1 MSILHY
7 VQSLRNFFHKDEIV
21 DDLRVNIKEF
31 KDSLMPAVKTLH
43 SYIELNPIES
53 ETVKGINTVF
63 TRNVTSINTSANIIK
78 DVEHSAHT
86 IVKNAE
92 YVKDTLQD
100 VLATTTLSGGLT
112 AQKAVLIRTAEQLS
126 FFVDYLSKLLNY
138 IYIHETNYSLV
149 KESKDVLEV
158 TLTKAQDNEITNGL
172 QEFIKAFDTLAS
184 ESYIESVKKIPNI
197 VIGDATKPN
206 LSSENPALALVNSK
220 TVDPFNSTSLNGFI
234 GNPIYHLRSY
244 ATTLTASRYKTLQ
257 ERKKLLELRMVYLKS
272 LNDKQPNAGIENKIN
287 KMQEYVNGLE
297 YDIQA
302 IKGEGE

>member
-7 VQSLRNFFHKDEIV
+7 VQSLRSFFHKDEIV

-31 KDSLMPAVKTLH
+31 KDSLMPAVKTLNN
-43 SYIELNPIES
+43 YIDLNPVES
-53 ETVKGINTVF
+53 EAVKGINTVF
-63 TRNVTSINTSANIIK
+63 IRNVTSVNTSANIIK

-92 YVKDTLQD
+92 YVKETLQD

-197 VIGDATKPN
+197 VVGDMTKPD
-206 LSSENPALALVNSK
+206 LSSENPALALINSK
-220 TVDPFNSTSLNGFI
+220 TVDPFN
-234 GNPIYHLRSY
+234 
-244 ATTLTASRYKTLQ
+244 
-257 ERKKLLELRMVYLKS
+257 LL
-272 LNDKQPNAGIENKIN
+272 A
-287 KMQEYVNGLE
+287 
-297 YDIQA
+297 
-302 IKGEGE
+302 